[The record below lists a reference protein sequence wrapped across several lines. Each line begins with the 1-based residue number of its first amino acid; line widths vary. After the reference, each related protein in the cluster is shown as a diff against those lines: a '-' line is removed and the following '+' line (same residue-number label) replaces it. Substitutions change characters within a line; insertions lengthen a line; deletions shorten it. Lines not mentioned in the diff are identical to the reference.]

1 MSENMAE
8 NNKNSKL
15 TPHTG
20 VLYLCPTPLGNLE
33 DITLRV
39 LRLLKECDLIAAEDT
54 RRTIKLLNHYV
65 IKTPLTSYHEHN
77 EKVKGSK
84 LIQELLAGKNIALV
98 SDAGMPGISDPGQV
112 IVKMAL
118 DKGIKV
124 VPVPG
129 ASAGITALVASGL
142 DTGRYAFEGF
152 LPKEKKKRRQILQQL
167 ADEERTIIL
176 YEAPH
181 RLQTTLE
188 ELNRVLG
195 NRKMVLARE
204 LTKVHEEFL
213 RGSISEITA
222 RLTDKEIKGEL
233 CLVIEGAE
241 RKQKKDD
248 LPVWEGRTLIEQVQ
262 TLMNQGL
269 SKKEAIKEVANKMGK
284 PKREVYNEIIK
295 HE

>member
-1 MSENMAE
+1 MAE

-142 DTGRYAFEGF
+142 DTGRYVFEGF

-188 ELNRVLG
+188 ELNRFLG

-222 RLTDKEIKGEL
+222 RLADKEIKGEL

-262 TLMNQGL
+262 VLMKQGL

>member
-1 MSENMAE
+1 MAE
-8 NNKNSKL
+8 NNKNSRL

-33 DITLRV
+33 DITLRA

-142 DTGRYAFEGF
+142 DTGRYVFEGF

-188 ELNRVLG
+188 ELNRFLG

-222 RLTDKEIKGEL
+222 RLADKEIKGEL

-262 TLMNQGL
+262 ALMKQGL